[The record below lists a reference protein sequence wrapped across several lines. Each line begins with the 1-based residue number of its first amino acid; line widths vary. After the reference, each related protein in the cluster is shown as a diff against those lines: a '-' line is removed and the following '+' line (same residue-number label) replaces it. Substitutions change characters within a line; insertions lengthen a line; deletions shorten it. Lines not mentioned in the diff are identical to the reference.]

1 MQSRHI
7 YSPLGDLQAD
17 NNAYASTT
25 AAMLLHCLPQANLH
39 FSNDSPELPITHLV
53 VVTGSQTD
61 IDILA
66 LTGLH
71 EEP

>member
-1 MQSRHI
+1 
-7 YSPLGDLQAD
+7 
-17 NNAYASTT
+17 
-25 AAMLLHCLPQANLH
+25 MLLHCLPQANLH
-39 FSNDSPELPITHLV
+39 FSNDSPKLLITHLV

>member
-1 MQSRHI
+1 MLQLL
-7 YSPLGDLQAD
+7 PLRSCTACRNQTFIFQ
-17 NNAYASTT
+17 TT
-25 AAMLLHCLPQANLH
+25 PPKLLV
-39 FSNDSPELPITHLV
+39 THLV

>member
-1 MQSRHI
+1 MLELLL
-7 YSPLGDLQAD
+7 PPCCC
-17 NNAYASTT
+17 T
-25 AAMLLHCLPQANLH
+25 AVSQPSFFNRLALS
-39 FSNDSPELPITHLV
+39 FKITHLV
-53 VVTGSQTD
+53 VVTDSQTD